1 LRRFG
6 TIVAETDMTAHVRVI
21 LEDVEFLGTNLLG
34 IGIVIGIGIVTVEH
48 PPSDRCRR

>member
-1 LRRFG
+1 MDR
-6 TIVAETDMTAHVRVI
+6 TAHVSVI

-34 IGIVIGIGIVTVEH
+34 IGIGIVTVEH